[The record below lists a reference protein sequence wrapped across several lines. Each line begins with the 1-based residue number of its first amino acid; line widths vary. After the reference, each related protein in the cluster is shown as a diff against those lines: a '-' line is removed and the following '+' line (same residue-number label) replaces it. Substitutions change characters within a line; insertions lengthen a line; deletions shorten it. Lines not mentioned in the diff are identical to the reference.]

1 MKNLNYSAVNQ
12 QVMQAMFPPGKAYG
26 TIVAFWF
33 MGILVGLGCWAYQI
47 FMGLGVAGVNHPIA
61 WGTYLVNFVFF
72 VGLAHSGTLISAIL
86 FLFRARW
93 RTPISR
99 SAEAMT
105 VFAVMAAG
113 LFPFIHLGRIWVVYW
128 ILPYP
133 NQRNLWPDFQ
143 SPLVFDVI
151 AISTYLLV
159 SILFWYTGLIPDLA
173 AVRDRSQGLRRKI
186 YGFFSLNWT
195 GSQRQW
201 RHHGG
206 GASFSWLPWPPRWSF
221 PCTALFPGIS
231 PCPYYRGGTAPSSPP
246 ILWPGPSIPVWPWS
260 CSC

>member
-1 MKNLNYSAVNQ
+1 MKELNYNTVNQ
-12 QVMQAMFPPGKAYG
+12 EVLQAMSPPGKLYPAV
-26 TIVAFWF
+26 VAFWF
-33 MGILVGLGCWAYQI
+33 MGILTGLCCWAYQI
-47 FMGLGVAGVNHPIA
+47 LMGLGVEGVNHPIA

-93 RTPISR
+93 RTAISR

-105 VFAVMAAG
+105 VFAVMVAG
-113 LFPFIHLGRIWVVYW
+113 LFPFIHLGRVWVVYW

-159 SILFWYTGLIPDLA
+159 SILFWYTGLQDYEKGHKPDKPIH
-173 AVRDRSQGLRRKI
+173 RGHNRSVGRAWVATGLPP
-186 YGFFSLNWT
+186 YSGQSTF
-195 GSQRQW
+195 GSGSR
-201 RHHGG
+201 
-206 GASFSWLPWPPRWSF
+206 
-221 PCTALFPGIS
+221 TFPG
-231 PCPYYRGGTAPSSPP
+231 
-246 ILWPGPSIPVWPWS
+246 L
-260 CSC
+260 